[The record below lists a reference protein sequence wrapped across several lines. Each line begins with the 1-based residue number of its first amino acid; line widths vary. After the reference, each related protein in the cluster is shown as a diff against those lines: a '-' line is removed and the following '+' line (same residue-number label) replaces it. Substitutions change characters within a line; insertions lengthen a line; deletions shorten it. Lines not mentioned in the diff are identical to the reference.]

1 MFTKEMLKMIATNPS
16 KKANSSTG
24 QSLAAN
30 GVDSS
35 GMVDRLVYLLLRFGE
50 CTAPTCIRLKF

>member
-1 MFTKEMLKMIATNPS
+1 MIATNPS